1 MIPSPPRISRFVV
14 YISRTT
20 AWSASSDRWT
30 SGIILTFP
38 VPLPSQVRKKD
49 RVEVVE
55 QHEDGWWLC
64 RAPNGDEG
72 LVPMNFLQL
81 QHTEL
86 AAAESIR
93 CRVMHSFNAENDG
106 DLSLAMGDLV
116 TVTHRDDSGWWTGV
130 DNAGREGVFPM
141 NFVRVEAEADAGGG
155 KKPAARDSE
164 TSEEGV
170 GAVHRVGNSI

>member
-1 MIPSPPRISRFVV
+1 M
-14 YISRTT
+14 
-20 AWSASSDRWT
+20 
-30 SGIILTFP
+30 
-38 VPLPSQVRKKD
+38 RKKD

-106 DLSLAMGDLV
+106 DLSLAKGDLV

-130 DNAGREGVFPM
+130 DAAGNEGVFPM
-141 NFVRVEAEADAGGG
+141 NFVRVEEPGSKAAAGDG
-155 KKPAARDSE
+155 RDRSDSE
-164 TSEEGV
+164 TSEAESTDSAEAGPPV
-170 GAVHRVGNSI
+170 PDGWAAVASQSRPGQKSYVNVRAKNKRPIFPRLFAIAG